1 MATKID
7 FTYKGQTKQAYKE
20 GTLIIWPTDDGQWT
34 VLHELTALSVCNKK
48 QWKMKRDAMAYC
60 QALIDYEENGVKIIW
75 DFKNQDTFVQ
85 ANGFDYLVRVWEKL
99 KDM

>member
-20 GTLIIWPTDDGQWT
+20 GALIIWPTDDGQWT

-48 QWKMKRDAMAYC
+48 TM
-60 QALIDYEENGVKIIW
+60 ENE
-75 DFKNQDTFVQ
+75 T
-85 ANGFDYLVRVWEKL
+85 
-99 KDM
+99 